1 MSKIVKIIKMLVRSC
16 FLITLIK
23 CLKGHKSLGHSVMS
37 KAKVSDWVSE
47 WQGHRNWPIYGWRNT
62 RPGCDTESWEQ
73 CKELT
78 WTRLRGNQ
86 QLHQDPSKR
95 KGKRL
100 TRWWDRPLRIDELKR
115 QLTVCQWKL
124 SRIAA
129 GCQEE
134 ESCWERLHQSFQSV
148 NQWKGADVKNNKKM
162 QFLEVIRWPSN
173 NVHTSFKI
181 PMSGSCPS
189 QQLPQIKII
198 TCPANTIV
206 THWIVQFSLQVM
218 SLPKL
223 GPKWSA
229 ACWALILT
237 PGLLLLPRLRTYS
250 CKDTQTRAFPQEIKV
265 PERWKLHNVHSVQ
278 ISLDWPVWM
287 PNI

>member
-1 MSKIVKIIKMLVRSC
+1 MLVRSC
-16 FLITLIK
+16 FLIILIK

-148 NQWKGADVKNNKKM
+148 NQWKEADVKNNEKM
-162 QFLEVIRWPSN
+162 QFLKWFVDPQIMYTLPLRSRCLVLVHHNNSHKSRSLPAPPTPLWPTGSSSSAFRWWA
-173 NVHTSFKI
+173 
-181 PMSGSCPS
+181 CPS
-189 QQLPQIKII
+189 WAPSGQLLAEHWSWRQA
-198 TCPANTIV
+198 CCCYPACV
-206 THWIVQFSLQVM
+206 PTHAKTPRQGLFHRKLKSQKDGNCTM
-218 SLPKL
+218 STV
-223 GPKWSA
+223 
-229 ACWALILT
+229 C
-237 PGLLLLPRLRTYS
+237 R
-250 CKDTQTRAFPQEIKV
+250 
-265 PERWKLHNVHSVQ
+265 
-278 ISLDWPVWM
+278 
-287 PNI
+287 